1 MAAGSHQ
8 EGAHRW
14 MGNRIHRSGHSI
26 PILSMRWRLV
36 GVSLEDPPMAL
47 TQSRLA
53 GPARS
58 LGERAGRFTMRV
70 GNKMVRV
77 SQSPWDRAHST
88 RDGSGARIESRARR
102 ALRLGYVQHGE
113 FDLKIA
119 YDPDVISDKVVNT
132 IERGAYERFEGR
144 RSKSF
149 IDEGDRVIELGAG
162 LGFLSA
168 LIMSQTQVG
177 DYQMVEADP
186 RLRDLMKKTHELNEV
201 EGPATIHT
209 CVATC
214 NQDMIA
220 AGSVDFFVGEKF
232 CASSLLG
239 AKNLK
244 HSVEVP
250 VVSLPDMIR
259 EHRSNVL
266 IADIEGAE
274 TDLFDG
280 TPLDGIEKIIMEI
293 HPHRIGL
300 DGVRDIFRNLDALGF
315 VFDAKASSGVVCG
328 FRLHPEPGERE
339 PALSGAASGASAD

>member
-1 MAAGSHQ
+1 
-8 EGAHRW
+8 
-14 MGNRIHRSGHSI
+14 
-26 PILSMRWRLV
+26 
-36 GVSLEDPPMAL
+36 MAL

-53 GPARS
+53 DSARS
-58 LGERAGRFTMRV
+58 LAERAGRFTMRV

-77 SQSPWDRAHST
+77 SQSPWDRAQNT
-88 RDGSGARIESRARR
+88 RKDSGESRARR
-102 ALRLGYVQHGE
+102 AQRRGYVQHGE

-149 IDEGDRVIELGAG
+149 IEEGDRIIELGAG

-168 LIMSQTQVG
+168 LIMSQTEVG

-186 RLRDLMKKTHELNEV
+186 RLRKLMKKTHELNGV
-201 EGPATIHT
+201 EGPATMHT

-214 NQDMIA
+214 NDEMIA
-220 AGSVDFFVGEKF
+220 AGAVDFFVGEKF

-274 TDLFDG
+274 TDLFNG
-280 TPLDGIEKIIMEI
+280 TPLDGVEKILSLI
-293 HPHRIGL
+293 HI
-300 DGVRDIFRNLDALGF
+300 
-315 VFDAKASSGVVCG
+315 
-328 FRLHPEPGERE
+328 
-339 PALSGAASGASAD
+339 